1 MEEEHLEQTPPPRK
15 GYKLFKRLT
24 VAVFFIVVFFS
35 LGLIGVETTSS
46 SEFCSSCHE
55 MKPQYYTLKASSH
68 SEVECAS
75 CHVEPGVEN
84 YAKAKANGVVE
95 LYKKQTDTYLA
106 PIKMPNLIPDES
118 CERCHNMNARSVTPS
133 GDLIIPHDKHKEKGI
148 ECVQCHSGTAHGEI
162 SDRKV
167 TYKSDYGKWNE
178 NVGAMLMSDKKYTS
192 PKMETCMNCH
202 ELQKAPLECTA
213 CHESTMV
220 PDDHKTE
227 KFKAGEHGKIQPDE
241 LQKCEKCHSYMSTEE
256 YDLFKEEPNYKK
268 YLSNDKEDSDNVS
281 IQQFAKVN
289 TFCKDCHGQR
299 PASHQLKAFETEH
312 GRLSKTTDTCFT
324 CHDNR
329 IVSDSPV
336 TQVQCAS
343 CHPSSH
349 KGEWKEKHPVT
360 LAKNQKI
367 DKSCLSCHVEET
379 CTKCHSS
386 LRKNH
391 KESQEIPRGE

>member
-1 MEEEHLEQTPPPRK
+1 MEEEHVEQTPPPRK

-133 GDLIIPHDKHKEKGI
+133 GDIIIPHDKHKTEGI
-148 ECVQCHSGTAHGEI
+148 ECVQCHSGTAHGEV
-162 SDRKV
+162 SDRKM
-167 TYKSDYGKWNE
+167 TYKSDYEKWNQKLGTH
-178 NVGAMLMSDKKYTS
+178 VMSDTKYIR
-192 PKMETCMNCH
+192 PQMGTCMECH
-202 ELQKAPLECTA
+202 KVQKAPLECTA

-220 PDDHKTE
+220 PENHKTE
-227 KFKAGEHGKIQPDE
+227 KFKAGGHGKIEPSDLE
-241 LQKCEKCHSYMSTEE
+241 NCEKCHSYMSSVE
-256 YDLFKEEPNYKK
+256 YDLFKDDPVFQK
-268 YLSNDKEDSDNVS
+268 YLKKEENSDTGNVTV
-281 IQQFAKVN
+281 QTYAKTN
-289 TFCKDCHGQR
+289 TFCKDCHGER
-299 PASHQLKAFETEH
+299 PESHKRYSFMTEH
-312 GRLSKTTDTCFT
+312 GRLSKDTKTCLT

-329 IVSDSPV
+329 ILSDSPV
-336 TQVQCAS
+336 TQVQCAT

-349 KGEWKEKHPVT
+349 KGWAKDRHPVK
-360 LAKNQKI
+360 LSANQKFN
-367 DKSCLSCHVEET
+367 KTCLTCHVEET
-379 CTKCHSS
+379 CTKCH
-386 LRKNH
+386 RDGKHVEN
-391 KESQEIPRGE
+391 E